1 MCFAENLGY
10 LLTSFRGDEAPG
22 MTVEVQTPVT
32 RSITTSPGRD
42 LSLLA
47 LTGLACSGLAAA
59 GCFLAAL
66 GGDGGPVESRQGRPG
81 PAVLSLIVG
90 RGLKR
95 QHVRLAQPA
104 RARESC
110 KERGKALQQVQY
122 LARHTSH

>member
-1 MCFAENLGY
+1 MAGVVSCGGGCKGGHFACFAEIFGN
-10 LLTSFRGDEAPG
+10 LLTSFCGDEAPG
-22 MTVEVQTPVT
+22 MTVEVHTSAT

-59 GCFLAAL
+59 GCFLTAL

-95 QHVRLAQPA
+95 
-104 RARESC
+104 RAC
-110 KERGKALQQVQY
+110 AACAACTCERVM
-122 LARHTSH
+122 

>member
-1 MCFAENLGY
+1 MCFAENFGY
-10 LLTSFRGDEAPG
+10 LLTFFRGDEAPG

-47 LTGLACSGLAAA
+47 LTGLAAA
-59 GCFLAAL
+59 GCFLTAL

-95 QHVRLAQPA
+95 
-104 RARESC
+104 RAC
-110 KERGKALQQVQY
+110 AACAACTCERVM
-122 LARHTSH
+122 

>member
-1 MCFAENLGY
+1 MCFAEIFGY

-59 GCFLAAL
+59 GCFLTAL

-95 QHVRLAQPA
+95 
-104 RARESC
+104 RAC
-110 KERGKALQQVQY
+110 AACAACTCERVM
-122 LARHTSH
+122 